1 MSTEQIIVNDVAIQT
16 CVAPI
21 EVPPVEV
28 AVKQT
33 KEKKPK
39 KVSDSPKLAPRF
51 QKFIDFGYWLALQ
64 LKNKNLI
71 NDEVFQTIL
80 TDIKMNDEVGVQ
92 TEFYTNY
99 EKSGKSG
106 KPTVSPDAPSLTAD
120 GDEVK
125 PKAKKSGKPTGRDS
139 TPDAPSLTADGDEVK
154 PKAKKARKPKVVATE
169 AGLVEG
175 VAEGVSVEKP
185 KAAKK
190 SRKPTGRDSTP
201 DAPSLPVEGS
211 EVVPVEG
218 VPVEE
223 KPKAKKARKPKA
235 SSDATQT
242 VPVEGSET
250 GVVEAVP
257 VEGVPVEEKPKAK
270 KARKPKASS
279 DATQTVPVEGSETGV
294 VEAVP
299 VEGVPV
305 EEKPKAKKTRKP
317 KASSDATQ
325 TVPVEGVEN
334 KSTKKSRKSKAPD
347 DIIHQLL
354 SSSNKT
360 TEPIVEV
367 VSENKVNTNADNEV
381 DEDTVDISVSSIII
395 NNVEYLIDDEFNL
408 YDTKTNEN
416 IGTFINEQLQLNA

>member
-16 CVAPI
+16 SVAPI

-51 QKFIDFGYWLALQ
+51 QKFIDFGYWVALQ

-270 KARKPKASS
+270 K
-279 DATQTVPVEGSETGV
+279 
-294 VEAVP
+294 
-299 VEGVPV
+299 
-305 EEKPKAKKTRKP
+305 TRKP

>member
-16 CVAPI
+16 SVAPI
-21 EVPPVEV
+21 EVPSVEV

-51 QKFIDFGYWLALQ
+51 QKFIDFGYWVALQ

-106 KPTVSPDAPSLTAD
+106 KPT
-120 GDEVK
+120 
-125 PKAKKSGKPTGRDS
+125 GRDS
-139 TPDAPSLTADGDEVK
+139 TPDAPSLPADGLEAK
-154 PKAKKARKPKVVATE
+154 PK
-169 AGLVEG
+169 
-175 VAEGVSVEKP
+175 
-185 KAAKK
+185 AKK

-223 KPKAKKARKPKA
+223 KPKAKKSRKPTGRD
-235 SSDATQT
+235 STPDAPSL
-242 VPVEGSET
+242 PVEGSE
-250 GVVEAVP
+250 V
-257 VEGVPVEEKPKAK
+257 
-270 KARKPKASS
+270 
-279 DATQTVPVEGSETGV
+279 
-294 VEAVP
+294 VP

-317 KASSDATQ
+317 KASSDASSDATQ
-325 TVPVEGVEN
+325 TVPVEGSEN

-347 DIIHQLL
+347 DIIHSLL
-354 SSSNKT
+354 ADAISS
-360 TEPIVEV
+360 E
-367 VSENKVNTNADNEV
+367 
-381 DEDTVDISVSSIII
+381 
-395 NNVEYLIDDEFNL
+395 
-408 YDTKTNEN
+408 
-416 IGTFINEQLQLNA
+416 